1 MKPGVIEVVLNN
13 LRLKMEEV
21 CPLLQRSPL
30 TFVTPYS
37 QYMLH
42 QHDEEPQEPS
52 PPRGYQPPLHPSGYA
67 GGGIAPVGGA
77 ASGFHGGHPAMHASY
92 NPGAAMPAP
101 AQTHSMRGA
110 PAHAAPHAA
119 PPHGPS
125 PHGVQHHAAPS
136 RSPQRSEHMCRL
148 LTDRQEAPRA
158 RTEPSR
164 DLAQVNLLFA
174 FSSGLLLSPPFNIFQ
189 FLSILPHLPK
199 SQQLHLACAC
209 FKRMF
214 SE

>member
-1 MKPGVIEVVLNN
+1 
-13 LRLKMEEV
+13 
-21 CPLLQRSPL
+21 
-30 TFVTPYS
+30 
-37 QYMLH
+37 
-42 QHDEEPQEPS
+42 
-52 PPRGYQPPLHPSGYA
+52 
-67 GGGIAPVGGA
+67 
-77 ASGFHGGHPAMHASY
+77 
-92 NPGAAMPAP
+92 
-101 AQTHSMRGA
+101 
-110 PAHAAPHAA
+110 
-119 PPHGPS
+119 
-125 PHGVQHHAAPS
+125 
-136 RSPQRSEHMCRL
+136 MCRL

-214 SE
+214 SEWLCRAHPLKALLEKDQSLMDYRESVEILQIKVRKLEQLVLLKDKRIEGAVIISSEAISE